1 MKRLTHAR
9 ILRALSAVGLTAKVL
24 IAVAVA
30 GIAISAC
37 DVHGIVS
44 PGTIASLT
52 VAPNAT
58 LTPGATQQ
66 MVATALDADGRVV
79 SVAPVWSVVGGGG
92 AIASGGL
99 FTAGAVTGSFPNTV
113 KATIGGV
120 SATASI
126 IVIPGAIATITVT
139 PNPQTLAALAT
150 QQFTAVAKD
159 ASGNVVSFI
168 PTWSVVA
175 GGGAIDQNGL
185 FTAGGAVGTFTNTVQ
200 ASNNG
205 VRGNATVTVIA
216 GTLASITVT
225 PNPVTLTIGGTQQFT
240 ATGKDVSGNVVAIT
254 PTWSVTAGGGAIG
267 ATGLFTAGTTPG
279 AFANTVKAA
288 VGAISGTATVNVIAG
303 PLATITVTPNP
314 VSLVIG
320 AQQQFT
326 AVGTDASGNVV
337 PITPVWSVVNG
348 GGTIIAP
355 TGLFTAGTLPGTYA
369 NTVQATAGGISGTAT
384 VTVTAGAL
392 ATITVTPN
400 PVTMAI
406 STTQQFTAV
415 GKDIA
420 GNVIP
425 ITPIWAVVAGGG
437 TINTT
442 GLFTAG
448 TVIGTYA
455 QTVQA
460 SSNGILGTATVA
472 VTPGPLATIIVTPN
486 PVSMPANFAQQFIAV
501 GQDASGN
508 VFIITPVWTVVNGG
522 GAINSSTGVFTAG
535 TVTGTFLN
543 TVKATSGAISG
554 TATVTVT
561 SGPLASITVTPNPA
575 TLGTGA
581 AQQFTATG
589 KDANGNAVV
598 ITPTW
603 AVVNNGGTIN
613 ATGLFTAGILAGTY
627 TNTVQASALGIN
639 GTATVIVTPGP
650 AATITVTPNPATVV
664 GLATQQFTAVAKDA
678 NNNTV
683 VIVPVWSVVNGGGA
697 INAGTGLFTA
707 GAATGTF
714 NNTVKATSGL
724 ISGTATV
731 IVTSPPPPNYLGAA
745 APNGIMAGVR
755 VTCSSASTISA
766 DVAVSPGTAPLITGF
781 GAAPL
786 CVITG
791 TQHLA
796 DATAATEQTALT
808 NAYNAL
814 MGLPCAASNIIP
826 ADLGGTTKLPGV
838 WCSPPASS
846 IGVTGTVT
854 LDANGDPNAVWVFQ
868 AGTSLTTAGNV
879 VVIGGGSAKNVYW
892 VVGSSA
898 TLGTASIWQGNIV
911 ALTSISLIDA
921 ATLNGRALARN
932 GTVSLTTGNTITL
945 P

>member
-1 MKRLTHAR
+1 MQRTTTQDNTRWFTRMAQG
-9 ILRALSAVGLTAKVL
+9 LRAFAA
-24 IAVAVA
+24 IAVAGALVA
-30 GIAISAC
+30 AC
-37 DVHGIVS
+37 DVHGVS
-44 PGTIASLT
+44 APGAVTSLSVT
-52 VAPNAT
+52 PNAT
-58 LTPGATQQ
+58 LLPGGTQQ
-66 MVATALDADGRVV
+66 MSATALDADGRVV
-79 SVAPVWSVVGGGG
+79 TVTPVWSVIGSGGTVN
-92 AIASGGL
+92 ASGL
-99 FTAGAVTGSFPNTV
+99 FTAGTLPGTYANTV
-113 KATIGGV
+113 KATFNGV
-120 SATASI
+120 SGTAT
-126 IVIPGAIATITVT
+126 IVVSTGPIATITVT
-139 PNPQTLAALAT
+139 PTPVTMLALGV

-159 ASGNVVSFI
+159 AAGNPVSFI
-168 PTWSVVA
+168 PTWSVVS
-175 GGGAIDQNGL
+175 GGGAIDQNGF

-205 VRGNATVTVIA
+205 IRGNATVIVTPSALATITVTPNPMTLAVGATQQYTAVGKDISGNVVTITPTWSIAAGGGAISATGVFTA
-216 GTLASITVT
+216 GTTPGTFTNTIKAASGVISGTATVTVVAGPLASITVT
-225 PNPVTLTIGGTQQFT
+225 PNPV
-240 ATGKDVSGNVVAIT
+240 S
-254 PTWSVTAGGGAIG
+254 
-267 ATGLFTAGTTPG
+267 
-279 AFANTVKAA
+279 
-288 VGAISGTATVNVIAG
+288 
-303 PLATITVTPNP
+303 LA
-314 VSLVIG
+314 IG

-326 AVGTDASGNVV
+326 AVGKDASGNVIA
-337 PITPVWSVVNG
+337 ITPVWSVING

-355 TGLFTAGTLPGTYA
+355 TGLFTANTTPGTYT
-369 NTVQATAGGISGTAT
+369 NTVQATASGISGTAT
-384 VTVTAGAL
+384 VTVAAGAL

-437 TINTT
+437 TINAT

-448 TVIGTYA
+448 AVVGTYS

-486 PVSMPANFAQQFIAV
+486 PVSMPASFAQQFIAV

-508 VFIITPVWTVVNGG
+508 VFVITPVWTVVNGG
-522 GAINSSTGVFTAG
+522 GAINGSTGVFTAG
-535 TVTGTFLN
+535 TVTGTYTN

-561 SGPLASITVTPNPA
+561 SGPLSTLAVTPNPGTLA
-575 TLGTGA
+575 TGG

-589 KDANGNAVV
+589 KDANGNV
-598 ITPTW
+598 IPVTATW
-603 AVVNNGGTIN
+603 AVINGGGTIN
-613 ATGLFTAGILAGTY
+613 ATGLFTAGIVAGAFI
-627 TNTVQASALGIN
+627 NTVQATALGITA
-639 GTATVIVTPGP
+639 TATVIVTPGP

-714 NNTVKATSGL
+714 LNTVKATSGL

-731 IVTSPPPPNYLGAA
+731 IITSPPPANFLGVA
-745 APNGIMAGVR
+745 APNGIMAGAS
-755 VTCSSASTISA
+755 VTCTNTSTINA
-766 DVAVSPGTAPLITGF
+766 DVTINPGSTINGF
-781 GAAPL
+781 GPPPL
-786 CVITG
+786 CTYTG
-791 TQHLA
+791 TLHVGVDPVALA
-796 DATAATEQTALT
+796 AQTALT
-808 NAYNAL
+808 GAYTTL
-814 MGLPCAASNIIP
+814 MGMPCSASNVIS
-826 ADLGGTTKLPGV
+826 ADLGGTTKAPGV
-838 WCSPPASS
+838 WCNVTPPGPIA
-846 IGVTGTVT
+846 VTGTVT
-854 LDANGDPNAVWVFQ
+854 LDAQGDPNAVWVFQ
-868 AGTSLTTAGNV
+868 AGSTLTTAGNV

-898 TLGTASIWQGNIV
+898 TIGAGSLWQGNIV
-911 ALTSISLIDA
+911 ALTSITLNTG

-932 GTVSLTTGNTITL
+932 GSVTLTTGNTITL